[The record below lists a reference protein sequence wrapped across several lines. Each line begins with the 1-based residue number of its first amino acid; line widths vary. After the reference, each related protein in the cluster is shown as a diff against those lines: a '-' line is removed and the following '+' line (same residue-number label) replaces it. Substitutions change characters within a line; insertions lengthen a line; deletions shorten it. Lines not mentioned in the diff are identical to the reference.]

1 MQASLSAC
9 LVGDIGLSRL
19 VGLVHIG
26 QGIKNHLVQ
35 QFIPADSD
43 SGGLFVHIFQNIG
56 VNAHG
61 DHFFLRLPRNK
72 FRHIVTI
79 LVLTIICRFG
89 RMIYILYSMLKIEYL
104 KRGEKEVNPY
114 EIAYDMLLDLQQE
127 IIPELETETGESDS
141 RRVIA
146 LSAAYILQ
154 DYLAEKI
161 ASTGQTPQGEDGI
174 TWEQI
179 KEALENL

>member
-1 MQASLSAC
+1 
-9 LVGDIGLSRL
+9 
-19 VGLVHIG
+19 
-26 QGIKNHLVQ
+26 
-35 QFIPADSD
+35 
-43 SGGLFVHIFQNIG
+43 
-56 VNAHG
+56 
-61 DHFFLRLPRNK
+61 
-72 FRHIVTI
+72 
-79 LVLTIICRFG
+79 
-89 RMIYILYSMLKIEYL
+89 MLKIEYL

-127 IIPELETETGESDS
+127 IIPELETEAGEPDS

-179 KEALENL
+179 KEALENF